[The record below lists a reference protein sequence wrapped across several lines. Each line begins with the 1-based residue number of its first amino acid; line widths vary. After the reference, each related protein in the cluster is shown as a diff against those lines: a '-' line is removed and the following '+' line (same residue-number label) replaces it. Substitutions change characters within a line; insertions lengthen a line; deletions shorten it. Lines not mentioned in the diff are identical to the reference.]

1 MKVGLTW
8 WKHRSDLDPNL
19 YMASA
24 FLYLYFLLLQALSF
38 SLSASEHLSS
48 SFQFHPKA
56 DSAIRIWGQ
65 GVYLGS
71 DRRQLGEGLLLLLSR
86 FSRV

>member
-1 MKVGLTW
+1 MPVKQVSHVYTKLRE
-8 WKHRSDLDPNL
+8 WKAER
-19 YMASA
+19 
-24 FLYLYFLLLQALSF
+24 
-38 SLSASEHLSS
+38 S

-71 DRRQLGEGLLLLLSR
+71 DRRQQGEGLLLLLSR
-86 FSRV
+86 FSRVRLCAIP